1 MNDRVLWLEPVGG
14 IAGDMFLAAALD
26 LGVSKDELVRV
37 LQTLKLPGWSLEVSK
52 AERHGIHGTH
62 VDVKI
67 DGAHDPSH
75 EHEHDHPH
83 DHPHDHDHHHPH
95 AHDANQGHHPEG
107 HRPLSEIRALISAS
121 QLPAGAK
128 ARALEIFRV
137 IGEAESKIHAIP
149 LEQIAFHEVGATDSI
164 IDICGAAVV
173 LELLGNPEV
182 FSTPPPL
189 GSGTVKIAHGVVPVP
204 VPATLEILRG
214 VPVKFEG
221 KGELTTPTGAALL
234 RSFAAVG
241 PLPDCTVERIGYGVG
256 TKDWADRANVLRA
269 SLARRS
275 SAEATSVQV
284 IEANLDDCSPQLL
297 GALIDTLMKQ
307 GALDAWIAPAT
318 MKKGRPGHLLSVLA
332 TEANHRALIATVL
345 SESTSLGVRSH
356 RAERTVLGRRFEE
369 VLTPWGKVRIK
380 LGLDGEKVLNAAPEF
395 DDCRALAE
403 AAGVPLKQVIAAAQA
418 AWQSRRA

>member
-1 MNDRVLWLEPVGG
+1 MILLLEPTGG

-26 LGVSKDELVRV
+26 LGVSRDELTRV
-37 LQTLKLPGWSLEVSK
+37 LATLKLPGWKLEVTK
-52 AERHGIHGTH
+52 AERHGINGTH
-62 VDVKI
+62 VDVVI
-67 DGAHDPSH
+67 DAAPGHTHSHPHDHAHDH
-75 EHEHDHPH
+75 DHDHPH
-83 DHPHDHDHHHPH
+83 EHPH

-121 QLPAGAK
+121 QLSAGAR
-128 ARALEIFRV
+128 ARALEVFRV

-149 LEQIAFHEVGATDSI
+149 IEQIAFHEVGATDSI

-214 VPVKFEG
+214 VPVRFEG

-234 RSFAAVG
+234 KAFATVG
-241 PLPDCTVERIGYGVG
+241 PLPDCTVDRIGYGVG
-256 TKDWADRANVLRA
+256 TKDWPDRANVLRA
-269 SLARRS
+269 SLAHR
-275 SAEATSVQV
+275 AADEATSVQV

-307 GALDAWIAPAT
+307 GALDAWVVPAT

-332 TEANHRALIATVL
+332 SEATHRALIATVL
-345 SESTSLGVRSH
+345 AESTSLGIRSH
-356 RAERTVLGRRFEE
+356 RAERTVLERRFEE
-369 VLTPWGKVRIK
+369 VTTAWGKVRIK
-380 LGLDGEKVLNAAPEF
+380 LGLQGETVLNAAPEF

-403 AAGVPLKQVIAAAQA
+403 AAKVPVKQVLAAALV
-418 AWQSRRA
+418 AWQSRRG